1 MNSASSLPGP
11 AMQAARSAVQAALA
25 EHPEADAH
33 SITKDSKAGDEGSLE
48 PGEIQEVDMQAQ
60 AETIR
65 TVFSDPRNF
74 NVKVIPHHSSLFSF
88 TDLFFSAL

>member
-1 MNSASSLPGP
+1 MPPVSSLPGP

-25 EHPEADAH
+25 EHPEADGH
-33 SITKDSKAGDEGSLE
+33 SITKDSKAGDEEPLE

-65 TVFSDPRNF
+65 TVFSDPSNF
-74 NVKVIPHHSSLFSF
+74 NVKVQYFS
-88 TDLFFSAL
+88 TSHL